1 MDKALE
7 QSLSSKSFVKGL
19 LCADLN
25 GLLIT
30 GTTLRSEIQVTTTLT
45 LFTLQVESFPE
56 DLSSSL
62 NFHQMISFLN
72 VFINVPAKG
81 EINGADA
88 GRYSSISRQAS
99 SLHSDQ
105 SPPTVLIET
114 TERNIIVKDYDAM
127 TIVLRCALPN
137 EQ

>member
-30 GTTLRSEIQVTTTLT
+30 GTTLLSEIQVITSILH
-45 LFTLQVESFPE
+45 
-56 DLSSSL
+56 SSLRVILPQDPLRSTIAL
-62 NFHQMISFLN
+62 NFHLWFLSSK
-72 VFINVPAKG
+72 IPAKG

-114 TERNIIVKDYDAM
+114 TDRNIIVKDYDAM

>member
-7 QSLSSKSFVKGL
+7 QSLATKAFVKGL
-19 LCADLN
+19 LFADLN

-30 GTTLRSEIQVTTTLT
+30 GNTSSP
-45 LFTLQVESFPE
+45 FFPSHCMT
-56 DLSSSL
+56 SSSCL
-62 NFHQMISFLN
+62 PYSAYNRNLRCRGNCTRKLTFSSIFA
-72 VFINVPAKG
+72 AKG
-81 EINGADA
+81 EINGIDA

-114 TERNIIVKDYDAM
+114 NDRKIIVKDYDAM

-137 EQ
+137 DL